1 MVIVCL
7 DPVRRRTQRK
17 KSRNISS
24 SRLLRFKSFWS
35 IVSHRSY
42 RSTMIFSLI
51 LIFTVVMIRSIV
63 LALNLFAAFYLFSE
77 NIICQH
83 HLVVVDLLL
92 TINTPLERR
101 KKRGVSPVH
110 VQLVFSHSCVKM
122 NDPSLLGFC
131 SSIGT
136 NPHLAF
142 PLRAVRTQFIVM
154 NRLVMHDDRAWKNIG
169 PIRNE

>member
-1 MVIVCL
+1 MKSSRQAIVHCCHC
-7 DPVRRRTQRK
+7 V
-17 KSRNISS
+17 SRSS
-24 SRLLRFKSFWS
+24 SPKNAKKEIEKHLFVSSRLRLLRFESFWS

-63 LALNLFAAFYLFSE
+63 LALNLFAPFYLFSE

-136 NPHLAF
+136 IPHLAF
-142 PLRAVRTQFIVM
+142 PPSIS
-154 NRLVMHDDRAWKNIG
+154 
-169 PIRNE
+169 